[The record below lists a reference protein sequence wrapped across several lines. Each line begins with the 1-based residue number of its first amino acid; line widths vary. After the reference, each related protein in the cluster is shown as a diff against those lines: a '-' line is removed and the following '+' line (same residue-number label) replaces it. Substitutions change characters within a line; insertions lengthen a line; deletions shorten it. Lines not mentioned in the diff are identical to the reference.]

1 MLINDSLETVG
12 IYDSGAN
19 ASLINSKLV
28 KLRTEAK
35 KDVKNTSLL
44 TINGVKKTKGMINI
58 KIKIFE
64 TEKNVDVYI
73 VDDLEYEFL
82 IGLNMIKQFKLIQ
95 NEDLRI
101 TQKTNKSVEEIS
113 AEEKKIKNIPTNK
126 KINAELTDTK
136 NKEHTLEK
144 YSINFNKHINKE
156 NFVMKVNHLNFQQKN
171 EIDIL
176 IEKYKTVFAKDKY
189 DIGTVKEYEARIDLM
204 IDKYCSKRPYRCTI
218 EDKKEIEEQISKLL
232 QKNLI
237 EESYSPFAAPVT
249 L

>member
-64 TEKNVDVYI
+64 IEENVDVYI

-113 AEEKKIKNIPTNK
+113 AEEKKIENIPTNK

-136 NKEHTLEK
+136 NKEYTLEK
-144 YSINFNKHINKE
+144 YSINFNEHINKE
-156 NFVMKVNHLNFQQKN
+156 DFVIKVNHLNF
-171 EIDIL
+171 
-176 IEKYKTVFAKDKY
+176 
-189 DIGTVKEYEARIDLM
+189 
-204 IDKYCSKRPYRCTI
+204 
-218 EDKKEIEEQISKLL
+218 
-232 QKNLI
+232 
-237 EESYSPFAAPVT
+237 
-249 L
+249 

>member
-1 MLINDSLETVG
+1 METVG

-28 KLRTEAK
+28 KLRTEEK

-58 KIKIFE
+58 KIKIFK
-64 TEKNVDVYI
+64 TEENVDVYI

-113 AEEKKIKNIPTNK
+113 AEIKNIPTNK
-126 KINAELTDTK
+126 KINAELTDTR
-136 NKEHTLEK
+136 NKEHTFEK

-204 IDKYCSKRPYRCTI
+204 MDKYCSKRPYRCTI
-218 EDKKEIEEQISKLL
+218 EDKKEIEEQISTLL
-232 QKNLI
+232 QKIL
-237 EESYSPFAAPVT
+237 
-249 L
+249 

>member
-58 KIKIFE
+58 KIKILE
-64 TEKNVDVYI
+64 TEENVDVYI

-113 AEEKKIKNIPTNK
+113 AEKK
-126 KINAELTDTK
+126 
-136 NKEHTLEK
+136 
-144 YSINFNKHINKE
+144 
-156 NFVMKVNHLNFQQKN
+156 
-171 EIDIL
+171 
-176 IEKYKTVFAKDKY
+176 
-189 DIGTVKEYEARIDLM
+189 R
-204 IDKYCSKRPYRCTI
+204 
-218 EDKKEIEEQISKLL
+218 
-232 QKNLI
+232 
-237 EESYSPFAAPVT
+237 
-249 L
+249 